1 MASFDLN
8 PTGIAQGIP
17 TGPELDDNLDT
28 DHLNAVDDYPDEAD
42 YYSLLGLSSKPPPTD
57 SQIRSAYHNLSL
69 SFHPDKQPAHRREAA
84 ERQFNRIQE
93 AYYVLIDP
101 KKRVVYDM
109 MGSEGVKREWS
120 GGGLMGKNG
129 EAREVGV
136 KSMNPDEFRRW
147 FSKMMK
153 KRERK
158 FVHSLVASRG
168 TISVGINAAEAIRV
182 DEDDGNVTLELHKMG
197 MPKVQSLACRYQF
210 KTPLLLPGF
219 DSESEKEEDDTTA
232 ESKPAELADAD
243 EQEPP
248 AEVIFSMGAA
258 GVLGRTSRNTLL
270 NMKEDPRKRLS
281 LHLGATIVPNFQT
294 IAGMKGIWHKR
305 PLSFIRDSN
314 LRIEATAL
322 PDQALKA
329 TIARNFQ
336 PIPGVTPFQV
346 TASSTIK
353 RSLWQA
359 PPSFDIQAT
368 KLIAREK
375 LGFCSWSSGAFTWPD
390 FLFERFNSIGPTEQS
405 LFEIESEPSNFQIGL
420 IALPPNP
427 KKVIEIEED
436 ADADGEEEAHGKV
449 ADAKTDNTAVSWRT
463 FMTVS
468 PGGAALVLS
477 YSRNIFSGIAAN
489 DPVRSEWSSEGYY
502 PMPKMEGPR
511 ALRLEVSGVLGMDAS
526 LTWSVKAT
534 RRVSEFTKVGL
545 GVGLAGNGVVMTV
558 HWNRLGQN
566 LTLPITVCSP
576 KEANHDAALLAG
588 LIPMALYG
596 IIEFVYIRPRD
607 RRKRREQLARRHN
620 ALKKLIPKKREESL
634 QDIELLRD
642 QVLRRQAREESQNGL
657 VIRKA
662 EYGYIPPKKSKTLK
676 PQLAEP
682 RVIDV
687 TIPVA
692 NLVDHGQLNIRA
704 NTVKF
709 NILGFYDPAPL
720 LPKRLKIWYTYQGRE
735 HFVDAGEKEDIAC
748 PLRAHIQH
756 T

>member
-120 GGGLMGKNG
+120 GGGLMGKMG
-129 EAREVGV
+129 
-136 KSMNPDEFRRW
+136 
-147 FSKMMK
+147 
-153 KRERK
+153 KR
-158 FVHSLVASRG
+158 ARG

-258 GVLGRTSRNTLL
+258 GVLGRTKQKYIVEYEGGSEEEIEVAGPPIMVGN
-270 NMKEDPRKRLS
+270 S